1 MKAKR
6 MKRRQNKRNE
16 SERIVKQRRTKINP
30 NRTKQSETRR
40 TSPLC
45 LFPGG
50 ESFDIFFDFQIGGWG
65 FRGAW
70 RLGISVGD
78 WKSFAGDS
86 PGIPNHIRS
95 VIDSEWELFA
105 GDSPGIPNHIR
116 SVIDSDWG
124 LFAGDSPGIPNH
136 IRSVIDSEWELCAG
150 DSPGIPNH
158 IQSVIDS
165 EWELF
170 AGDSPGIPN
179 HTNQYSTDTVKT
191 ISQAAQPTNGPIDM
205 STGSRS
211 NFLIC
216 FCASILYTR
225 IVLILNTCHQ
235 LK

>member
-105 GDSPGIPNHIR
+105 GDSPGIPNH
-116 SVIDSDWG
+116 
-124 LFAGDSPGIPNH
+124 
-136 IRSVIDSEWELCAG
+136 
-150 DSPGIPNH
+150 
-158 IQSVIDS
+158 
-165 EWELF
+165 
-170 AGDSPGIPN
+170 
-179 HTNQYSTDTVKT
+179 TNQYSTDTVKT